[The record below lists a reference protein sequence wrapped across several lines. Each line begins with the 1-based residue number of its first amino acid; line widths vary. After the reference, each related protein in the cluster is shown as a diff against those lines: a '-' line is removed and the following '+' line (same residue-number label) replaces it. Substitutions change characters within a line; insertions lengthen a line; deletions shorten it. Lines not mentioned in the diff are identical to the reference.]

1 MSPVVADTVAKVE
14 NRTTLKISRKPMFR
28 RFYRCNAREG
38 RYEGPWSFWCKTMWS
53 LTSPVAERISGPEK
67 FRSSARKD
75 FYNNIGT
82 KQTCR
87 RNRRMSEVEVSGL
100 AANAG

>member
-1 MSPVVADTVAKVE
+1 
-14 NRTTLKISRKPMFR
+14 
-28 RFYRCNAREG
+28 
-38 RYEGPWSFWCKTMWS
+38 MWS